1 MSSNC
6 CVCDSE
12 GHETIQRRDAK
23 SFEPLE
29 LHECL
34 SCGHVQQG
42 KMPSDQE
49 LLTYYS
55 HHYRSDY
62 KAVYKP
68 KNKYIFRA
76 GRIAIER
83 LKVLE
88 PYQGSGKSLLD
99 VGAGG
104 GEFVYL
110 AKRSGWDATGIE
122 PNVGYSEFAR
132 QEYDVQVRT
141 ATLNDQPSGMVD
153 VVTMFHV
160 LEHMPR
166 PRLSMQ
172 LIHERL
178 NPDGL
183 LLIEIPNLLQK
194 DASPHNVFFK
204 AHVQYFNRDTLL
216 LLTSELFECIEVQ
229 DTGNLRAL
237 FRKRSVADPARS
249 PSPEAVRE
257 NSARFHSKGWAQY
270 LFQGGGW
277 RKPFSRIR
285 RHFAE
290 RAIQSYAPREILDR
304 IYSAET

>member
-1 MSSNC
+1 MSSKC

-12 GHETIQRRDAK
+12 SHETIQRRDAK

-29 LHECL
+29 LHECMG
-34 SCGHVQQG
+34 CGHVQQG

-68 KNKYIFRA
+68 KKKHIFRA

-83 LKVLE
+83 LKLLE
-88 PYQGSGKSLLD
+88 PYQRSGKSLLD

-141 ATLNDQPSGMVD
+141 ATLNDQASGVVD

-178 NPDGL
+178 SPDGL

-194 DASPHNVFFK
+194 DASPYNVFFK

-237 FRKRSVADPARS
+237 FRKRSVAASARV
-249 PSPEAVRE
+249 PSSEAVKD
-257 NSARFHSKGWAQY
+257 NSGRFHSKGWTQY

-285 RHFAE
+285 RHFEE
-290 RAIQSYAPREILDR
+290 RAVQSLAPREILDR
-304 IYSAET
+304 VCSEET

>member
-1 MSSNC
+1 
-6 CVCDSE
+6 
-12 GHETIQRRDAK
+12 
-23 SFEPLE
+23 
-29 LHECL
+29 
-34 SCGHVQQG
+34 
-42 KMPSDQE
+42 MPSDQE

-68 KNKYIFRA
+68 KKKHIFRA

-83 LKVLE
+83 LKLLE
-88 PYQGSGKSLLD
+88 PYQRSGKSLLD

-141 ATLNDQPSGMVD
+141 ATLNDQASGVVD

-178 NPDGL
+178 SPDGL

-194 DASPHNVFFK
+194 DASPYNVFFK

-237 FRKRSVADPARS
+237 FRKRSVVASARV
-249 PSPEAVRE
+249 PSSEALKD
-257 NSARFHSKGWAQY
+257 NSGRFHSKGWTQY
-270 LFQGGGW
+270 LFRGGGW

-285 RHFAE
+285 RHFEE
-290 RAIQSYAPREILDR
+290 RAVQSLSPREILDR
-304 IYSAET
+304 IYSLET